1 MNLSAIKSAPT
12 QRGFT
17 LVELMIALVIGLFLV
32 GGLLTLV
39 QAMKRTSVSQSG
51 LSQLQEN
58 ERMAMSLMTDV
69 IQSAG
74 YFNNPVVNTAASVF
88 PVAAP
93 FTVAGQSVFGIGAYG
108 AAAPGNTVTV
118 RYLTAGTGSASPDQ
132 NINCSGATSA
142 VAATFVNLFRINS
155 VTGNLECQL
164 TVIVGGVSTVT
175 TVPLINGLTNMKIYY
190 GVQTNTGVS
199 NNSVDSYLD
208 ATAVT
213 AGNYWNAV
221 KTVKVTLV
229 FINPMYGNLPG
240 QTTLGT
246 TPQTINFT
254 RIIPVMSNMG
264 VST

>member
-1 MNLSAIKSAPT
+1 MKTAAT

-17 LVELMIALVIGLFLV
+17 LVELMIAVVIGLFLV

-69 IQSAG
+69 IQSTG
-74 YFNNPVVNTAASVF
+74 YFNDPVSNTAASVF
-88 PVAAP
+88 PVSAP
-93 FTVAGQSVFGIGAYG
+93 FTVAGQSIFGLGAYG
-108 AAAPGNTVTV
+108 AAAPGNSVTV
-118 RYLTAGTGSASPDQ
+118 RYLTAGTGATTPD
-132 NINCSGATSA
+132 NVINCSGGTNAA
-142 VAATFVNLFRINS
+142 AATFVNKFS
-155 VTGNLECQL
+155 VNAATGNLECQL

-175 TVPLINGLTNMKIYY
+175 TVPLINGLYDMQILY

-199 NNSVDSYLD
+199 NNSIDCYLD
-208 ATAVT
+208 ATAV
-213 AGNYWNAV
+213 ANWNAV
-221 KTVKVTLV
+221 KTVKVQLV
-229 FINPMYGNLPG
+229 FVNPMYGNSPG
-240 QTTLGT
+240 QTTIN
-246 TPQTINFT
+246 TPQYINFK